1 MKVSLHIE
9 GRRALL
15 LTEAEG
21 GWIVRHMTPGPHEE
35 YLQCGRAAVAV
46 GKDEVDEI
54 VREWMNESKETT
66 T

>member
-21 GWIVRHMTPGPHEE
+21 GWIARHMVPGPHEE
-35 YLQCGRAAVAV
+35 YLMCGRAAVAV
-46 GKDEVDEI
+46 STDEVDEI
-54 VREWMNESKETT
+54 VRAWVNKNEEPTT
-66 T
+66 